1 MEESQEM
8 NQPIAIVTGASSG
21 FGLLTTIELAKAGFQ
36 VIATMRNKERG
47 GELLKKANRLTIQ
60 SNLIVQ
66 ELDVTSE
73 ASIEQLAARIKSIG
87 RVDVLVNNAGYAA
100 AGFVEEI
107 TMEEYRKQFDTN
119 FFGVIAVTKTVL
131 PFMRKQRKGK
141 IINVSSISGKIAF
154 PGLSPYVASK
164 HALEGWSES
173 LRLELSPFGIAV
185 TLIEPGSYKTN
196 IWSSGKQVTTLS
208 LQTDSPYYKYMKSIE
223 DYISSGE
230 GQFGNPKDVA
240 EKIASI
246 ASEEGSSLR
255 HPIGK
260 GVRTTLLLRNLI
272 PWKLWEKIFIKKLHR

>member
-1 MEESQEM
+1 M

-21 FGLLTTIELAKAGFQ
+21 FGLLTTLELAKAGFQ
-36 VIATMRNKERG
+36 VIATMRNKAKAD
-47 GELLKKANRLTIQ
+47 ELLKEANRLIIQ
-60 SNLIVQ
+60 SNLIIH

-73 ASIEQLAARIKSIG
+73 SSIEQLAALIKSIG
-87 RVDVLVNNAGYAA
+87 RVDVLVNNAGYAG

-119 FFGVIAVTKTVL
+119 FFGVIAVTKTVI
-131 PFMRKQRKGK
+131 PFMRRQRKGK

-154 PGLSPYVASK
+154 PGLSSYVASK

-185 TLIEPGSYKTN
+185 TLIEPGAYKTS
-196 IWSSGKQVTTLS
+196 IWTTGKQVTTLS
-208 LQTDSPYYKYMKSIE
+208 LQTNSPYFTYMKSIE

-246 ASEEGSSLR
+246 ALDERPNLR
-255 HPIGK
+255 YPIGK
-260 GVRTTLLLRNLI
+260 GVRTTLMLRKFI
-272 PWKLWEKIFIKKLHR
+272 PWKLWEKLFIKKLHQ

>member
-1 MEESQEM
+1 M

-36 VIATMRNKERG
+36 VIATMRNKERS
-47 GELLKKANRLTIQ
+47 GELLKEANRLTIQ
-60 SNLIVQ
+60 SNLIVC

-131 PFMRKQRKGK
+131 PFMRSQGKGK

-246 ASEEGSSLR
+246 ALDDGSSLR

>member
-1 MEESQEM
+1 M

-21 FGLLTTIELAKAGFQ
+21 FGLLTAIELSKAGFQ
-36 VIATMRNKERG
+36 VIATMRNAERSV
-47 GELLKKANRLTIQ
+47 ELLKETKRLSIH
-60 SNLIVQ
+60 SNIIVH
-66 ELDVTSE
+66 EMDVTSE
-73 ASIEQLAARIKSIG
+73 SSIGRLAVLIERLG

-131 PFMRKQRKGK
+131 PFMRSQGKGK

-246 ASEEGSSLR
+246 ALEEGPSLR

-260 GVRTTLLLRNLI
+260 GVRTTLLLRNFI

>member
-1 MEESQEM
+1 M

-21 FGLLTTIELAKAGFQ
+21 FGLLTTLELAKAGFQ
-36 VIATMRNKERG
+36 VIATMRNKEKAD
-47 GELLKKANRLTIQ
+47 ELLKEAQRLTLL
-60 SNLIVQ
+60 SNLIIH

-73 ASIEQLAARIKSIG
+73 ASVEQLAAMIKSIG
-87 RVDVLVNNAGYAA
+87 RVDVLVNNAGYAG

-119 FFGVIAVTKTVL
+119 FFGVIAVSKTVI
-131 PFMRKQRKGK
+131 PFMRRQRKGK

-185 TLIEPGSYKTN
+185 TLIEPGSYKTS
-196 IWSSGKQVTTLS
+196 IWTTGKQVTTLS
-208 LQTDSPYYKYMKSIE
+208 LQTNSPYFNYMKSIE

-246 ASEEGSSLR
+246 ALDERPNLR
-255 HPIGK
+255 YPIGK
-260 GVRTTLLLRNLI
+260 GVRTTLMLRKFI
-272 PWKLWEKIFIKKLHR
+272 PWKLWEKLFIKKLHQ

>member
-1 MEESQEM
+1 M

-21 FGLLTTIELAKAGFQ
+21 FGLLTTLELAKAGFQ
-36 VIATMRNKERG
+36 VIATMRNKAKAD
-47 GELLKKANRLTIQ
+47 ELLKEAQRLTLQ
-60 SNLIVQ
+60 SNLIIH

-73 ASIEQLAARIKSIG
+73 SSVEQLAALIKSIG
-87 RVDVLVNNAGYAA
+87 RVDVLVNNAGYAG

-119 FFGVIAVTKTVL
+119 FFGVIAVTKTVI
-131 PFMRKQRKGK
+131 PFMRRQRKGK

-185 TLIEPGSYKTN
+185 SLIEPGSYKTS
-196 IWSSGKQVTTLS
+196 IWTTGKQVTTLS
-208 LQTDSPYYKYMKSIE
+208 LQTDSPYFNYMKSIE

-246 ASEEGSSLR
+246 ALDERPNLR
-255 HPIGK
+255 YPIGK
-260 GVRTTLLLRNLI
+260 SVRTTLMLRKFI
-272 PWKLWEKIFIKKLHR
+272 PWKIWEKLFIKRLC

>member
-1 MEESQEM
+1 M

-21 FGLLTTIELAKAGFQ
+21 FGLLTTLELAKAGFQ
-36 VIATMRNKERG
+36 VIATMRNKAKAD
-47 GELLKKANRLTIQ
+47 ELLKEANRLIIQ
-60 SNLIVQ
+60 SNLIIH

-73 ASIEQLAARIKSIG
+73 SSVEQLAAMIKSIG
-87 RVDVLVNNAGYAA
+87 RVDVLVNNAGYAG

-119 FFGVIAVTKTVL
+119 FFGVIAVTKTVI
-131 PFMRKQRKGK
+131 PFMRRQRKGK

-185 TLIEPGSYKTN
+185 TLIEPGSYKTS
-196 IWSSGKQVTTLS
+196 IWTTGKQVTTLS
-208 LQTDSPYYKYMKSIE
+208 LQTNSPYFNYMKSIE

-246 ASEEGSSLR
+246 ALDERPNLR
-255 HPIGK
+255 YPIGK
-260 GVRTTLLLRNLI
+260 GVRTTLMLRKFI
-272 PWKLWEKIFIKKLHR
+272 PWKLWEKLFIKKLHQ

>member
-36 VIATMRNKERG
+36 VIATMRNKERS
-47 GELLKKANRLTIQ
+47 GELLKEANRLTIQ
-60 SNLIVQ
+60 SNLIVH

-73 ASIEQLAARIKSIG
+73 ASIEQFAARIKSIG

-119 FFGVIAVTKTVL
+119 FFGVIAVTKTVIPL
-131 PFMRKQRKGK
+131 MRSQGKGK

-196 IWSSGKQVTTLS
+196 IWSSGKQVTTL
-208 LQTDSPYYKYMKSIE
+208 DSPYYRYMKSIE

-246 ASEEGSSLR
+246 ALDDGPSLR

>member
-1 MEESQEM
+1 M

-21 FGLLTTIELAKAGFQ
+21 FGLLTTLEFAKAGFQ
-36 VIATMRNKERG
+36 VIATMRNKAKAD
-47 GELLKKANRLTIQ
+47 ELLKEAQRLTIQ
-60 SNLIVQ
+60 SNLIIH

-73 ASIEQLAARIKSIG
+73 SSIEQLAALIKSIG
-87 RVDVLVNNAGYAA
+87 RVDVLVNNAGYAG

-119 FFGVIAVTKTVL
+119 FFGVIAVTKTVI
-131 PFMRKQRKGK
+131 PFMRRQRKGK

-185 TLIEPGSYKTN
+185 TLIEPGSYKTS
-196 IWSSGKQVTTLS
+196 IWTTGKQVTTLS
-208 LQTDSPYYKYMKSIE
+208 LQTNSPYFNYMKSIE

-246 ASEEGSSLR
+246 ALDERPNLR
-255 HPIGK
+255 YPIGK
-260 GVRTTLLLRNLI
+260 GVRTTLMLRKFI
-272 PWKLWEKIFIKKLHR
+272 PWKLWEKLFIKKLHQ

>member
-1 MEESQEM
+1 M

-21 FGLLTTIELAKAGFQ
+21 FGLLTTLELAKAGFQ
-36 VIATMRNKERG
+36 VIATMRNNAKAD
-47 GELLKKANRLTIQ
+47 ELLKEANRLIIQ
-60 SNLIVQ
+60 SNLIIH

-73 ASIEQLAARIKSIG
+73 SSVESLAALIKSIG
-87 RVDVLVNNAGYAA
+87 RVDVLVNNAGYAG

-119 FFGVIAVTKTVL
+119 FFGVIAVTKTVI
-131 PFMRKQRKGK
+131 PFMRRQKRGK

-185 TLIEPGSYKTN
+185 TLIEPGSYKTS
-196 IWSSGKQVTTLS
+196 IWTTGKQVTTLS
-208 LQTDSPYYKYMKSIE
+208 LQTDSPYFKYMKSIE

-230 GQFGNPKDVA
+230 GQFGNPKEVA
-240 EKIASI
+240 KKIASI
-246 ASEEGSSLR
+246 ALDERPNLR
-255 HPIGK
+255 YPIGK
-260 GVRTTLLLRNLI
+260 GVRTTLMLRKFI
-272 PWKLWEKIFIKKLHR
+272 PWKLWEKLFIKKLHQ

>member
-1 MEESQEM
+1 M

-36 VIATMRNKERG
+36 VIATMRNKERS
-47 GELLKKANRLTIQ
+47 GELLKEANRLTIQ
-60 SNLIVQ
+60 SNLIVC

-131 PFMRKQRKGK
+131 PFMRSQGKGK

-173 LRLELSPFGIAV
+173 LRLELLPFGIAV

-196 IWSSGKQVTTLS
+196 IWSSGKQVTTQS

-246 ASEEGSSLR
+246 ALDDGSSLR

-272 PWKLWEKIFIKKLHR
+272 PWKLWEKIFIKKLNR